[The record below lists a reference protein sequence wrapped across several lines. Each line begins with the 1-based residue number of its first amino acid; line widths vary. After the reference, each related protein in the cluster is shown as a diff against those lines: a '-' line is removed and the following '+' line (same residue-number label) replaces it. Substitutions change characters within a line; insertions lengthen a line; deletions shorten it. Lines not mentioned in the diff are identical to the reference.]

1 MHGACLLGEDLAVI
15 TGAVEEEVAI
25 VIRGVPRG
33 DKAVD
38 MQRPLETV
46 FQVGYSDVEDLHG
59 TMRSRVARDGSGCEA
74 HGTKTSCNVA

>member
-1 MHGACLLGEDLAVI
+1 MMHGAYLLGEDLAVI

-38 MQRPLETV
+38 MQRPLEAV
-46 FQVGYSDVEDLHG
+46 F
-59 TMRSRVARDGSGCEA
+59 
-74 HGTKTSCNVA
+74 